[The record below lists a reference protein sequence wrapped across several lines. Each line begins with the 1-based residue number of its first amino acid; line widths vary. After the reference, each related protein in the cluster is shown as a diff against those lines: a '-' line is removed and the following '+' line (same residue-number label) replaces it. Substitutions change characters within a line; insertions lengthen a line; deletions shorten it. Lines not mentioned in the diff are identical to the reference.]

1 MPSYHPNKPEVA
13 VTPRECFQLIQFG
26 TGKSFKY
33 REFFAHLRQL
43 GERGPAIVQQTRDDF
58 IQLVG
63 FEPGQLLAI
72 APEGTFPT
80 SEGYEALRDQ
90 IRSKI
95 VDNLAFL
102 KNYDKEHR
110 EAGLRRMGTEAN
122 NYLNRLIAYHF
133 PGEETV
139 EMNSEVEICNDAA
152 SLVML
157 AFNDN
162 VNPKVKFEA
171 ARKLL
176 LMKYVGEIRN
186 YSKHDEDNDEAL
198 HYMMGIFNER
208 VLELSEGTRIGSTT
222 PRYMISRHDPVDFQ
236 TKKTEIRDVKPTDI
250 NETVPTQVT
259 KLPCR
264 KTIVIGKD
272 GKEREIFFTL
282 DPREKGDESRLTK
295 TLRYGC
301 QIGERDVDRNGL
313 RLVFENREDWDDFFE
328 MFKEEI
334 KVEVRESLCDR
345 LEEDISPE
353 ETSFIQKRLDN
364 LHECIDIADEKDTLN
379 GEEFN
384 GSAPS
389 SSKEL
394 KIHKFKLAVTRANGR
409 KHHYEFQIFL
419 PDGYADA
426 KYRKSVSWEEYRA
439 DRFFREGVDR
449 LLFPESTYSELDRK
463 AAYERVMRRSHENLW
478 SKWLNSGSSAKQQQ
492 KDEDHKKQDPDPKSG
507 SGLIS
512 KYLHKLASWLKR
524 K

>member
-1 MPSYHPNKPEVA
+1 MPSFHPDKAEDP
-13 VTPRECFQLIQFG
+13 VTPRECFQMIQFG
-26 TGKSFKY
+26 TGTSFKR
-33 REFFAHLRQL
+33 REYFTYLKQL
-43 GERGPAIVQQTRDDF
+43 GERGPEIVQEVRDNF
-58 IQLVG
+58 VNLIG
-63 FEPGQLLAI
+63 FEPQQLLYI

-80 SEGYEALRDQ
+80 SEGYQALRDQ
-90 IRSKI
+90 IRARI
-95 VDNLAFL
+95 LENLAFL
-102 KNYDKEHR
+102 KNYDEEHR

-208 VLELSEGTRIGSTT
+208 VLELPEGAKIGATT
-222 PRYMISRHDPVDFQ
+222 PRYMISEHDPVEFK
-236 TKKTEIRDVKPTDI
+236 TIRTEIRDIKPSTLD
-250 NETVPTQVT
+250 ESVPTQVT

-313 RLVFENREDWDDFFE
+313 RLVFENREDWEDFYA

-334 KVEVRESLCDR
+334 KVEIRESLCDR

-353 ETSFIQKRLDN
+353 ENSIVQKRLDN
-364 LHECIDIADEKDTLN
+364 LDESIEITDEKDTLN

-394 KIHKFKLAVTRANGR
+394 KIHKFKLVVTRANGR
-409 KHHYEFQIFL
+409 KHQYEFQIFL

-426 KYRKSVSWEEYRA
+426 KYRKGVSWEEYRA
-439 DRFFREGVDR
+439 DRFFREGVDQ

-463 AAYERVMRRSHENLW
+463 AAYERIMKRAHENLW
-478 SKWLNSGSSAKQQQ
+478 SKWLNSNKSA
-492 KDEDHKKQDPDPKSG
+492 ETKKRENEK
-507 SGLIS
+507 
-512 KYLHKLASWLKR
+512 
-524 K
+524 